1 MKCRLFMVFG
11 ELCES
16 LYVGKDVDCLGRDN
30 IY

>member
-16 LYVGKDVDCLGRDN
+16 VYVGKDIDCPGRGN